1 MNTKTKNLVAKST
14 SEGWARANSF
24 QKLLHTVMGT
34 PDKELGTAS
43 QARSFISA
51 NKHHNI
57 IDNIT
62 DATKDG
68 KPINITTVQKLK
80 PLLASYQQFL
90 LGHKKTIKRRNKPT
104 AKEIALTVLKKV
116 TTASDCAQE
125 GSCCSVSTTNTV
137 NGFIPGIEA
146 LQDLRTFQLK
156 HKLTIKDITHLAQT
170 LQDLQIPR

>member
-14 SEGWARANSF
+14 SEGWARAHNF
-24 QKLLHTVMGT
+24 QKLLHTIMGV

-51 NKHHNI
+51 NKHHST

-62 DATKDG
+62 NGDFMAGNTAT
-68 KPINITTVQKLK
+68 QLK
-80 PLLASYQQFL
+80 PLLTSYQQFL
-90 LGHKKTIKRRNKPT
+90 LGHKKIKRKSKKP
-104 AKEIALTVLKKV
+104 LTTKTWTPRTITPTKPAI
-116 TTASDCAQE
+116 TD
-125 GSCCSVSTTNTV
+125 TV
-137 NGFIPGIEA
+137 MPGIEA

-170 LQDLQIPR
+170 LQSLQIPRFADPSTTTRPPK